1 MAIEGADLTERQD
14 WFFASGAGSEGR
26 TKPWATCG
34 RFWSLFE
41 SMMGGAAVSS
51 RCADLCRGLVV
62 CDHTTIETP
71 TRL

>member
-26 TKPWATCG
+26 TKPRATRG
-34 RFWSLFE
+34 REGISSL
-41 SMMGGAAVSS
+41 SMMEALLYRAGAQSF
-51 RCADLCRGLVV
+51 
-62 CDHTTIETP
+62 HTTIETP